1 MELINGESKDLESDY
16 MNMGARIY
24 DPEIGRFLSADPLF
38 EAFPNQSPYS
48 YALNNPLS
56 FRDPSGLAPEKEKGG
71 GMRICKIKF
80 LI

>member
-1 MELINGESKDLESDY
+1 MDY

-24 DPEIGRFLSADPLF
+24 DPEIGRFLSADLLW

-48 YALNNPLS
+48 YSFNNPLS

-71 GMRICKIKF
+71 N
-80 LI
+80 

>member
-24 DPEIGRFLSADPLF
+24 DPEIGRFLSVDPLLD
-38 EAFPNQSPYS
+38 AFPNQSPYS
-48 YALNNPLS
+48 YALNNSLS

-71 GMRICKIKF
+71 RMRINTK
-80 LI
+80 